1 MNRRVDVDHS
11 GLTGLVDD
19 HPAASVILNDEDA
32 IRAARSLAEFIKAG
46 AAERDRAKLAPAAEI
61 DRFSMSGLWAITVP
75 KKYGGADVSMVTL
88 CRVFE
93 TIAEADP
100 SVAQIPQNHFTTVD
114 DIRLEGTELQK
125 RFFFDRILKGDRI
138 GSAFSEAKG
147 KHVLDTHT
155 TLSELSDGR
164 FSVNGEK
171 FYCTGAQFAHWL
183 PILAKDSLGREVLAV
198 ANTKAPGLTIVND
211 WSSFG
216 QRTTASGTVTIDNV
230 LVSTDQLLYTYRSYN
245 RPTNSGAFA
254 QVMHAAIDCGIARSA
269 IQETI
274 DFVTVNSRPW
284 VDSSVERASE
294 DPLTISQIGDLEYR
308 LHSAE
313 AMLQRAAEILDG
325 SFHNMTEPNC
335 AAASVAV
342 AEAKIASTEIAVL
355 AANKLFELA
364 GTKSTLERFG
374 LDRYWRD
381 ARTHTLHDP
390 VRWKYY
396 AVGNYYLNGK
406 NPPRH
411 NWI

>member
-1 MNRRVDVDHS
+1 
-11 GLTGLVDD
+11 
-19 HPAASVILNDEDA
+19 
-32 IRAARSLAEFIKAG
+32 
-46 AAERDRAKLAPAAEI
+46 
-61 DRFSMSGLWAITVP
+61 
-75 KKYGGADVSMVTL
+75 
-88 CRVFE
+88 
-93 TIAEADP
+93 
-100 SVAQIPQNHFTTVD
+100 
-114 DIRLEGTELQK
+114 
-125 RFFFDRILKGDRI
+125 
-138 GSAFSEAKG
+138 
-147 KHVLDTHT
+147 
-155 TLSELSDGR
+155 
-164 FSVNGEK
+164 
-171 FYCTGAQFAHWL
+171 
-183 PILAKDSLGREVLAV
+183 
-198 ANTKAPGLTIVND
+198 
-211 WSSFG
+211 
-216 QRTTASGTVTIDNV
+216 
-230 LVSTDQLLYTYRSYN
+230 
-245 RPTNSGAFA
+245 
-254 QVMHAAIDCGIARSA
+254 MHAAIDCGIARSA